1 MADIE
6 ESESGHEDDSP
17 YSKNFDIKRMER
29 KSEGLAQED
38 ADFDAEGAGHL
49 R

>member
-6 ESESGHEDDSP
+6 ESESGHENESP

-29 KSEGLAQED
+29 KSEGMAQED
-38 ADFDAEGAGHL
+38 ADFNADGASHL